1 MYRLGLLLLLFNVVD
16 AESYSS
22 TLILSDL
29 GTIFQPVNII
39 ELIRTFNA
47 NTLLHC
53 SIKCNNDVHCR
64 TIDYDSISKQCRHF
78 AGEIS
83 TGTIISSNSPTSTVG
98 GIIYTPDYYLSYNK
112 MSDQCQTSRY
122 LVVSSSSNLCTCPT
136 ETFWNGSMCLN
147 QLYTGSTCLS
157 DEWCRT
163 DLNLFCDM
171 FYQICSPNVDSPTL
185 KYSSIELSSTITNIS
200 TIESTFMET
209 SAFTS
214 SLSTSSTITNSSI
227 LINYTNVYPAPVA
240 SPNAAAQL
248 YSVNLL
254 MNGDGETGPCAMS
267 INVTHPTVWS
277 YVGTITQIS
286 YNDYEYGALDP
297 TSPGPSDRGNCYFC
311 GMFDAVTTMSQSIDL
326 FPYAT
331 AIASGNVSFN
341 LSAWLGGWTNQ
352 DDSAKVSV
360 NFLDYAYQPV
370 GNQTTIGPVLA
381 ADRGFTS
388 SLIFRQNSGMI
399 PINTRYMTV
408 IVTLIWHSGSE
419 NDGYIDNISVKLR
432 YS

>member
-16 AESYSS
+16 AESHSS
-22 TLILSDL
+22 TLILSGL

-98 GIIYTPDYYLSYNK
+98 
-112 MSDQCQTSRY
+112 
-122 LVVSSSSNLCTCPT
+122 V
-136 ETFWNGSMCLN
+136 
-147 QLYTGSTCLS
+147 
-157 DEWCRT
+157 
-163 DLNLFCDM
+163 
-171 FYQICSPNVDSPTL
+171 
-185 KYSSIELSSTITNIS
+185 
-200 TIESTFMET
+200 ESTFMET